1 MIVTRRRRRELLGIG
16 NEEKGF
22 LFFGD
27 WNEKD
32 WRVVENG
39 NETAR
44 VGYRDGSGIV
54 TRVMGNGNETDWES
68 YGEGNE
74 MAQDCS
80 ECSRVES
87 TETFILVNFITRNE
101 FFF

>member
-1 MIVTRRRRRELLGIG
+1 MRRRDFSSLGIG
-16 NEEKGF
+16 TRRIG
-22 LFFGD
+22 
-27 WNEKD
+27 
-32 WRVVENG
+32 RVVGNG

-44 VGYRDGSGIV
+44 VEYRDGSGL